1 MAYNKITAEDTA
13 GKGNV
18 GMPDVPGL
26 STLEMQKKLDEL
38 SNDVIIPHFNE
49 LIDDVE
55 KDFKES
61 KLITDK
67 AVISETIKAIKVNAD
82 GQIEISLNGTDFV
95 ATASS
100 GHIIIDGD
108 NRERPQRSRL
118 KFTNTTVSDVDGVTV
133 VAGIKGDTGDTGPQ
147 GMRGEQGVQGKQ
159 GKVFVPVV
167 TGDGDLSW
175 IYTETD
181 TAELPQPRNIKGPQG
196 VQGLQGIQGIPGIKG
211 ETGAQG
217 VQGIQGVQG
226 ERGLQGVAGPTGPQG
241 KQGVKGDTGAQGPQ
255 GPQGDPGPQGLQ
267 GVQGIQGVQGPKGE
281 KGLDGADGKNF
292 IINGLYASLTA
303 LKEAHPTGEK
313 GDSYAVGTYDSNT
326 IYIWDVDKEQ
336 WTNVGAL
343 QGPQGPQGVQGIQG
357 VQGPKGEQ
365 GEQGIQGI
373 QGPQGEKGDTG
384 EKGGQ
389 GIQGPKGPQGV
400 QGEKGDPGPQ
410 GLQGEKGEVGPQGVQ
425 GEQGIQGIQ
434 GPQGEKGPQG
444 DPTTVN
450 GKTGAS
456 IVLTGDDIP
465 ISASDNTTV
474 KERFNE
480 TMKKSSYDPDE
491 DGIVTK
497 AKMAIN
503 AINDENGN
511 NIFETYATKEALNKK
526 SDLKI
531 LEFHQLDKSAN
542 LKFSGE
548 VNTRRL
554 AALLYVFGQSGPIE
568 PITIGFGGIDGA
580 ALAQNLDTV
589 ISSNTH
595 GITAGSTGTVHIPQA
610 INYGYG
616 NYTILLIQSN
626 LNVEIEYV

>member
-1 MAYNKITAEDTA
+1 MAYNKITAEDTT

-26 STLEMQKKLDEL
+26 STLEMQQKLDEL
-38 SNDVIIPHFNE
+38 SRDVIIPHFNE
-49 LIDDVE
+49 LIDEVD
-55 KDFKES
+55 KNFKES
-61 KLITDK
+61 KVITDN

-108 NRERPQRSRL
+108 NRKRPQRSRL

-292 IINGLYASLTA
+292 TINGLYASLIA

-389 GIQGPKGPQGV
+389 GIQGPKGEQGV
-400 QGEKGDPGPQ
+400 QGEKGDPGAQ
-410 GLQGEKGEVGPQGVQ
+410 GPQGEKGEVGPQGVQ

-465 ISASDNTTV
+465 ISASDSTTV
-474 KERFNE
+474 KERVDNVRSAASEAQSTASVAQSTADRALSSGLKKELLWSNADTSAPFNDQPIYINTSE
-480 TMKKSSYDPDE
+480 YSTLI
-491 DGIVTK
+491 IVMRQDT
-497 AKMAIN
+497 AHDFFYN
-503 AINDENGN
+503 
-511 NIFETYATKEALNKK
+511 FY
-526 SDLKI
+526 
-531 LEFHQLDKSAN
+531 
-542 LKFSGE
+542 
-548 VNTRRL
+548 
-554 AALLYVFGQSGPIE
+554 
-568 PITIGFGGIDGA
+568 ITT
-580 ALAQNLDTV
+580 N
-589 ISSNTH
+589 H
-595 GITAGSTGTVHIPQA
+595 GIRNVLSSTSYTDFEIISRDVSVYSDNLNFSTGYKASTYSEYTEANDVLIP
-610 INYGYG
+610 
-616 NYTILLIQSN
+616 YTIYG
-626 LNVEIEYV
+626 VK

>member
-38 SNDVIIPHFNE
+38 SRDVIIPHFNE
-49 LIDDVE
+49 LIDEVD
-55 KDFKES
+55 KNFKES

-67 AVISETIKAIKVNAD
+67 AVISETIKDIKVNAD

-95 ATASS
+95 STASS

-118 KFTNTTVSDVDGVTV
+118 KFTNTTVSDIDGVTV
-133 VAGIKGDTGDTGPQ
+133 VAGIKGDKGDTGPQ
-147 GMRGEQGVQGKQ
+147 GPQGVQGVQGKR

-167 TGDGDLSW
+167 TGDGDISW

-211 ETGAQG
+211 ETGPQG
-217 VQGIQGVQG
+217 V
-226 ERGLQGVAGPTGPQG
+226 
-241 KQGVKGDTGAQGPQ
+241 
-255 GPQGDPGPQGLQ
+255 
-267 GVQGIQGVQGPKGE
+267 QGVQGPRGE

-292 IINGLYASLTA
+292 TINGLYANLTA

-343 QGPQGPQGVQGIQG
+343 QGPQGI
-357 VQGPKGEQ
+357 
-365 GEQGIQGI
+365 QGIQGI
-373 QGPQGEKGDTG
+373 QGP
-384 EKGGQ
+384 
-389 GIQGPKGPQGV
+389 
-400 QGEKGDPGPQ
+400 
-410 GLQGEKGEVGPQGVQ
+410 QGEKGEVGPQGVQ

-456 IVLTGDDIP
+456 IVLTGEDIA
-465 ISASDNTTV
+465 ISADDDTTV
-474 KERFNE
+474 KERVNNVRRAAN
-480 TMKKSSYDPDE
+480 TAQSTADTAVSKANTAQSTADTAVSKADAAQSTANNAMPKS
-491 DGIVTK
+491 GGTFT
-497 AKMAIN
+497 
-503 AINDENGN
+503 GN
-511 NIFETYATKEALNKK
+511 VVAY
-526 SDLKI
+526 
-531 LEFHQLDKSAN
+531 
-542 LKFSGE
+542 
-548 VNTRRL
+548 
-554 AALLYVFGQSGPIE
+554 
-568 PITIGFGGIDGA
+568 
-580 ALAQNLDTV
+580 
-589 ISSNTH
+589 SSNRSGSNIRNIDPRNSSRRVVSTNSI
-595 GITAGSTGTVHIPQA
+595 ITVRK
-610 INYGYG
+610 
-616 NYTILLIQSN
+616 
-626 LNVEIEYV
+626 

>member
-1 MAYNKITAEDTA
+1 MAYNKITAEDTT

-49 LIDDVE
+49 LIDNVE

-133 VAGIKGDTGDTGPQ
+133 VAGIKGDKGDTGPQ
-147 GMRGEQGVQGKQ
+147 GIQGVQGVQGKQ

-175 IYTETD
+175 VYTETD
-181 TAELPQPRNIKGPQG
+181 TAETPQPRNIKGPQG

-211 ETGAQG
+211 ETGEQG

-241 KQGVKGDTGAQGPQ
+241 RQGVKGDTGPQGAQ

-292 IINGLYASLTA
+292 TINGLYASLTA

-373 QGPQGEKGDTG
+373 QGPQGEKGDPG

-389 GIQGPKGPQGV
+389 GIQGPKGEQGV
-400 QGEKGDPGPQ
+400 QGEKGDPGAQ
-410 GLQGEKGEVGPQGVQ
+410 GPQGEKGEVGPQGVQ

-434 GPQGEKGPQG
+434 GPQGEKGSQG

-456 IVLTGDDIP
+456 IVLTGDDIAFSANDSTP
-465 ISASDNTTV
+465 I
-474 KERFNE
+474 KERIDRIYPVGSIYMSVNDTNPHDLFGGTWKQLKDKFLLGAGDSYTAGTTGGE
-480 TMKKSSYDPDE
+480 VTHKLTMDEIPSHNHVERMPVYGESDWGEVTATDYSAALPTSAMFSPGNKTRYTDVASFGTQTSYE
-491 DGIVTK
+491 G
-497 AKMAIN
+497 
-503 AINDENGN
+503 
-511 NIFETYATKEALNKK
+511 
-526 SDLKI
+526 
-531 LEFHQLDKSAN
+531 KSAAHN
-542 LKFSGE
+542 
-548 VNTRRL
+548 NMPPYL
-554 AALLYVFGQSGPIE
+554 AVYMWQR
-568 PITIGFGGIDGA
+568 
-580 ALAQNLDTV
+580 
-589 ISSNTH
+589 
-595 GITAGSTGTVHIPQA
+595 TA
-610 INYGYG
+610 
-616 NYTILLIQSN
+616 
-626 LNVEIEYV
+626 

>member
-1 MAYNKITAEDTA
+1 MAYNKITAEDTT

-49 LIDDVE
+49 FIDDVE

-108 NRERPQRSRL
+108 NIERPQRSRL

-167 TGDGDLSW
+167 TGDGDMSW

-292 IINGLYASLTA
+292 TINGLYASLTA

-326 IYIWDVDKEQ
+326 IYIWDVDKER

-373 QGPQGEKGDTG
+373 QGPQGEKGDPG

-389 GIQGPKGPQGV
+389 GIQGPKGEQGV
-400 QGEKGDPGPQ
+400 QGEKGDPGAQ
-410 GLQGEKGEVGPQGVQ
+410 GPQGEKGDVGPQGVQ

-456 IVLTGDDIP
+456 IVLTGDDIV

-474 KERFNE
+474 KERIDGVRSTASAAQSTAGTAVTNANAAQNTATARE
-480 TMKKSSYDPDE
+480 TLAQMTQNIMAKYPNIETFDTGNSNSLTLNNGSQNGKYYVIFIYARGSTNINGEQFSILY
-491 DGIVTK
+491 IVTSMDGLNYK
-497 AKMAIN
+497 S
-503 AINDENGN
+503 
-511 NIFETYATKEALNKK
+511 TYNQTNYIKDVVLFD
-526 SDLKI
+526 S
-531 LEFHQLDKSAN
+531 
-542 LKFSGE
+542 
-548 VNTRRL
+548 
-554 AALLYVFGQSGPIE
+554 
-568 PITIGFGGIDGA
+568 
-580 ALAQNLDTV
+580 
-589 ISSNTH
+589 
-595 GITAGSTGTVHIPQA
+595 GITFNFYPT
-610 INYGYG
+610 
-616 NYTILLIQSN
+616 
-626 LNVEIEYV
+626 YVRGFIIWQ

>member
-49 LIDDVE
+49 LIEDVE

-67 AVISETIKAIKVNAD
+67 AVISETIKAIKINAD

-108 NRERPQRSRL
+108 NREWPQRSRL

-133 VAGIKGDTGDTGPQ
+133 VAGIKGDKGDTGPQ
-147 GMRGEQGVQGKQ
+147 GPQGVQGVQGKQ

-175 IYTETD
+175 VYTEAD
-181 TAELPQPRNIKGPQG
+181 TAETPQPRNIKGPQG

-211 ETGAQG
+211 ETGEQG
-217 VQGIQGVQG
+217 VQGVQGVQG

-241 KQGVKGDTGAQGPQ
+241 RQGIKGDTGPQGAQ

-267 GVQGIQGVQGPKGE
+267 GVQGIQGVQGPRGE

-292 IINGLYASLTA
+292 TINGLYASLTA

-326 IYIWDVDKEQ
+326 IYIWDVDKSR

-389 GIQGPKGPQGV
+389 GIQGPKGEQGV
-400 QGEKGDPGPQ
+400 QGEKGDPGAQ
-410 GLQGEKGEVGPQGVQ
+410 GPQGEKGEVGPQGVQ

-474 KERFNE
+474 KERVDNVRSAASE
-480 TMKKSSYDPDE
+480 RGTL
-491 DGIVTK
+491 
-497 AKMAIN
+497 AQ
-503 AINDENGN
+503 
-511 NIFETYATKEALNKK
+511 EALNNQQEVVLWENDSPSSSFYPETFII
-526 SDLKI
+526 SDNYKYIVVLFNRTTAQEDGFIVLTAVNGNTYVVNGIANGKI
-531 LEFHQLDKSAN
+531 VERN
-542 LKFSGE
+542 
-548 VNTRRL
+548 VNVTMR
-554 AALLYVFGQSGPIE
+554 S
-568 PITIGFGGIDGA
+568 ITITRG
-580 ALAQNLDTV
+580 
-589 ISSNTH
+589 
-595 GITAGSTGTVHIPQA
+595 
-610 INYGYG
+610 
-616 NYTILLIQSN
+616 LIQNSYGSFTE
-626 LNVEIEYV
+626 LNDVLIPIKIIGILK

>member
-49 LIDDVE
+49 LIDNVE

-100 GHIIIDGD
+100 GHIIVDGD

-133 VAGIKGDTGDTGPQ
+133 VAGIKGDKGDTGPQ
-147 GMRGEQGVQGKQ
+147 GIQGVQGPKGEQ

-175 IYTETD
+175 VYTETD
-181 TAELPQPRNIKGPQG
+181 TAETPQPRNIKGPQG

-211 ETGAQG
+211 ETGEQG

-241 KQGVKGDTGAQGPQ
+241 RQGVKGDTGPQGAQ

-267 GVQGIQGVQGPKGE
+267 GVQGIQGVQGPRGE

-292 IINGLYASLTA
+292 TINGLYASLTA

-389 GIQGPKGPQGV
+389 GIQGPKGEQGV
-400 QGEKGDPGPQ
+400 QGEKGDPGAQ
-410 GLQGEKGEVGPQGVQ
+410 GPQGEKGEVGPQGVQ

-456 IVLTGDDIP
+456 IVLTGDDIA
-465 ISASDNTTV
+465 ISASDSTTV
-474 KERFNE
+474 KKRVDNVWSAASTAQSTADKALSSGLKKELLWSNSNTSAPFNDQLI
-480 TMKKSSYDPDE
+480 Y
-491 DGIVTK
+491 
-497 AKMAIN
+497 IN
-503 AINDENGN
+503 ASKYSTLIIVMRQDITHDFYYN
-511 NIFETYATKEALNKK
+511 FY
-526 SDLKI
+526 
-531 LEFHQLDKSAN
+531 
-542 LKFSGE
+542 
-548 VNTRRL
+548 VNTDKNIRIVL
-554 AALLYVFGQSGPIE
+554 SG
-568 PITIGFGGIDGA
+568 
-580 ALAQNLDTV
+580 
-589 ISSNTH
+589 
-595 GITAGSTGTVHIPQA
+595 
-610 INYGYG
+610 INY
-616 NYTILLIQSN
+616 NDFKIMSRDVSVASNN
-626 LNVEIEYV
+626 LNISGGYKASTYGTYTETDDVLIPYKIYGVK

>member
-55 KDFKES
+55 KDFEES

-133 VAGIKGDTGDTGPQ
+133 VAGIKGDKGDTGPQ
-147 GMRGEQGVQGKQ
+147 GIQGVQGIQGKR

-175 IYTETD
+175 VYTETD
-181 TAELPQPRNIKGPQG
+181 TAETPQPRNIKGPQG

-211 ETGAQG
+211 ETGEQG

-241 KQGVKGDTGAQGPQ
+241 KQGVKGDTGAQGVQ

-267 GVQGIQGVQGPKGE
+267 GAQGIQGVQGPKGE
-281 KGLDGADGKNF
+281 KG
-292 IINGLYASLTA
+292 
-303 LKEAHPTGEK
+303 
-313 GDSYAVGTYDSNT
+313 DSYAVGTYESNT

-389 GIQGPKGPQGV
+389 GIQGPKGEQGV
-400 QGEKGDPGPQ
+400 QGEKGDPGAQ
-410 GLQGEKGEVGPQGVQ
+410 GPQGEKGEVGPQGVQ

-456 IVLTGDDIP
+456 IVLTGDDIA
-465 ISASDNTTV
+465 ISANDNTTV
-474 KERFNE
+474 KERVDNARSTAGTAVSKANTAQE
-480 TMKKSSYDPDE
+480 TATNRKTLAETTQNKLAKSPNIEVFDTGNTTAYTLNNGNQNGKYYVLFLYSRGSNNINGEDFSINYVVTSYD
-491 DGIVTK
+491 GTSYK
-497 AKMAIN
+497 N
-503 AINDENGN
+503 
-511 NIFETYATKEALNKK
+511 TYNQKNFLSNVVL
-526 SDLKI
+526 SD
-531 LEFHQLDKSAN
+531 
-542 LKFSGE
+542 
-548 VNTRRL
+548 T
-554 AALLYVFGQSGPIE
+554 
-568 PITIGFGGIDGA
+568 
-580 ALAQNLDTV
+580 
-589 ISSNTH
+589 
-595 GITAGSTGTVHIPQA
+595 GITFNFNQG
-610 INYGYG
+610 GYVRG
-616 NYTILLIQSN
+616 FIIWL
-626 LNVEIEYV
+626 

>member
-38 SNDVIIPHFNE
+38 SSDVIIPHFNE
-49 LIDDVE
+49 LIDEVD
-55 KDFKES
+55 KNFKES
-61 KLITDK
+61 QLITDK
-67 AVISETIKAIKVNAD
+67 AVISEKIKAIKVNAD

-167 TGDGDLSW
+167 TGDGDMSW

-217 VQGIQGVQG
+217 VQGVQGVQG

-292 IINGLYASLTA
+292 TINGLYASLTA

-326 IYIWDVDKEQ
+326 VYIWDVDKKQ

-373 QGPQGEKGDTG
+373 QGPQGEKGDPG

-389 GIQGPKGPQGV
+389 GIQGPKGEQGV
-400 QGEKGDPGPQ
+400 QGEKGDPGAQ
-410 GLQGEKGEVGPQGVQ
+410 GPQGEKGDVGPQGVQ

-456 IVLTGDDIP
+456 IVLTGDDIV

-474 KERFNE
+474 KERVDNVQSAASEAQSAASAAQSTADTAVSNAKTAQSAADTALSNQKQVVLWENGTLSGSFIG
-480 TMKKSSYDPDE
+480 KKININFMQYKMLLILFLREEGYTNDIISITTFGNARYYPVSINNGYIYMRSFLISS
-491 DGIVTK
+491 DGILFD
-497 AKMAIN
+497 N
-503 AINDENGN
+503 ALEIRTLGSYGTN
-511 NIFETYATKEALNKK
+511 NNNLIPYKVIGI
-526 SDLKI
+526 LK
-531 LEFHQLDKSAN
+531 
-542 LKFSGE
+542 
-548 VNTRRL
+548 
-554 AALLYVFGQSGPIE
+554 
-568 PITIGFGGIDGA
+568 
-580 ALAQNLDTV
+580 
-589 ISSNTH
+589 
-595 GITAGSTGTVHIPQA
+595 
-610 INYGYG
+610 
-616 NYTILLIQSN
+616 
-626 LNVEIEYV
+626 